1 MKQAKVYI
9 NSSTE
14 DTETAYGVFFTDSSI
29 TALMTPAPL
38 KNYITN
44 KSALQPGKQVLP
56 NAPKVDERD
65 VQLTFGLRA
74 SSLAQFLM
82 RYDKFCKEL
91 EKGAIKLT
99 VHIYESPTWI
109 KTIYNLNYIS
119 CTQYTEFNGRLA
131 KFTIK
136 FNEPDPSNRSVR
148 TSNDIAL

>member
-14 DTETAYGVFFTDSSI
+14 DTETAYGVFFTDNSI

-38 KNYITN
+38 KSYITN

-56 NAPKVDERD
+56 YAPKVDERD

-82 RYDKFCKEL
+82 RYRKFCAEL
-91 EKGAIKLT
+91 EKGVIDLM
-99 VHIYESPTWI
+99 VHIYEGNTWI
-109 KTIYNLNYIS
+109 KTTYRLNYIS
-119 CTQYTEFNGRLA
+119 CNQYSEFNGRLA

-136 FNEPDPSNRSVR
+136 FSEPDPSNRIITQS
-148 TSNDIAL
+148 TDITL